1 MFDAPKHTAWSPRGD
16 LAIGAGN
23 QYTLVGVHGTQPVT
37 EPWEV
42 DNSSQEGGR
51 DEKSLDRR
59 SAGKQSRPHSRA
71 PSPGFG
77 RGDKDGFPALV
88 SINGSKSKLGRS
100 SSSSPAPEKVTG
112 GLSATRD
119 QQAPESPT
127 VQSPNSILPVQRIP
141 SKSQRVVSYGNV
153 SRGRRHGNIP
163 AIDNDVTLTMRSRV
177 LQGYGTSN
185 VRCWPSLYEN
195 RFINTCAD
203 SA

>member
-112 GLSATRD
+112 GYLRLGINRRLNRPRCSLLIRFCQSSEYPASPRGWFRTEMC
-119 QQAPESPT
+119 PE
-127 VQSPNSILPVQRIP
+127 VVGMEIFLQSI
-141 SKSQRVVSYGNV
+141 
-153 SRGRRHGNIP
+153 
-163 AIDNDVTLTMRSRV
+163 MM
-177 LQGYGTSN
+177 
-185 VRCWPSLYEN
+185 
-195 RFINTCAD
+195 
-203 SA
+203 